1 MHFDL
6 AIPAQ
11 LTAALAPDIFV
22 MVGAMVLLLFAVWKG
37 DTESRRHIVGI
48 GSLVVT
54 LIAAGIVV
62 WFMMSG
68 ATSTPGIVAV
78 DHFRWAVD
86 LIVLLGTAIALIMGL
101 DYDRRENYAPAES
114 HVLLLLA
121 TSGMMLLAAARDLM
135 IVFLRPRPQSHQRSY
150 VVSRA

>member
-121 TSGMMLLAAARDLM
+121 
-135 IVFLRPRPQSHQRSY
+135 
-150 VVSRA
+150 